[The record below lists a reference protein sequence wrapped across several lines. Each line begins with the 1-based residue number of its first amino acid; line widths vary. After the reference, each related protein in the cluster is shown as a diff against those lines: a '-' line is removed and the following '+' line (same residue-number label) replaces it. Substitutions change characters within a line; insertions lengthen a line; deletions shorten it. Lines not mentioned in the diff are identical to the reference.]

1 MYAVPHSS
9 MHTFVPQR
17 AEHNNGLLADLQE
30 LRLHQQ
36 NIEAI
41 ELIGQA
47 CRKLRV
53 LYLTNNLISSL
64 RGLEHLKASR
74 AFQSTTMNRL
84 MARMLESLSYRPV
97 CAGAH
102 LLERCAEQPDVD

>member
-1 MYAVPHSS
+1 MLPSS
-9 MHTFVPQR
+9 VHAFVLQR
-17 AEHNNGLLADLQE
+17 AEHNDGSLADLQE

-47 CRKLRV
+47 CRQLRV

-64 RGLEHLKASR
+64 RGLEHLKASPACVYLRFSFCQRR
-74 AFQSTTMNRL
+74 A
-84 MARMLESLSYRPV
+84 
-97 CAGAH
+97 C
-102 LLERCAEQPDVD
+102 

>member
-1 MYAVPHSS
+1 MRESA
-9 MHTFVPQR
+9 PQR
-17 AEHNNGLLADLQE
+17 AEHNDGMLADLHE
-30 LRLHQQ
+30 LTLHQQ

-47 CRKLRV
+47 CRQLRV

-64 RGLEHLKASR
+64 RGLEHLKAGITPVS
-74 AFQSTTMNRL
+74 AIHVSML
-84 MARMLESLSYRPV
+84 MASSRKQRMRRAV

-102 LLERCAEQPDVD
+102 LLECRSQQLDLYRPSA